1 MTDVAIIGCGAS
13 ALFLGAFLKNKNY
26 TILEASPNI
35 AQKLAISGGGKCNIT
50 NAFMSEQNFLGD
62 RLFIKQALEKYNNH
76 SLLDFLKANDLKVHR
91 DDRVVSGQYFFKN
104 SSELI
109 NILVAKQ
116 SGKIVKNTK
125 VLDVEH
131 KNHFTIKTDKKTYE
145 AKSVV
150 VASGGISYPQLG
162 ATTIAYDIAKKFG
175 HSLVT
180 PKLALVGFTVQK
192 EQFWF
197 KNLSGISLPC
207 KLTYQEKEFEGMMLF
222 THKGFSGPVALNAS
236 LYFEKGHLEVDFL
249 PQSKVKNLLRGSK
262 KQISTLLP
270 LPKRFTIEFLSS
282 IGLDDK
288 KADTLTPKE
297 LKSLEILHTYRL
309 SPAGNFGFSKAEITK
324 GGVSTRDID
333 TNSMQSKQ
341 QKNLYFIGEALDVN
355 GELGGYNL
363 QWCATS
369 AYIVADSLST
379 LDGSSK

>member
-1 MTDVAIIGCGAS
+1 MTDVVIIGCGAS

-109 NILVAKQ
+109 SMLTSKQ

-131 KNHFTIKTDKKTYE
+131 KNNFTIKTDKKTYE

-150 VASGGISYPQLG
+150 VASGGISYPKLG

-180 PKLALVGFTVQK
+180 PKPALVGFTVQK

-222 THKGFSGPVALNAS
+222 THKGFSGPVALNVS
-236 LYFEKGHLEVDFL
+236 LYFEKGYLEVDFL
-249 PQSKVKNLLRGSK
+249 QQSKVKSLLRGSK

-270 LPKRFTIEFLSS
+270 LPKRFTIEFLNS

-288 KADTLTPKE
+288 KADTLNPKE
-297 LKSLEILHTYRL
+297 LKSLEILHAYRL

-333 TNSMQSKQ
+333 ASSMQSKQ

-369 AYIVADSLST
+369 AYIAADSLST